1 MEKKH
6 NTTFRNF
13 KKNHGHDNYV
23 ILELVSYPDVKYL
36 QIGSSS
42 SSTHNLKTF

>member
-1 MEKKH
+1 MEK
-6 NTTFRNF
+6 NTTQHLEIL
-13 KKNHGHDNYV
+13 KKNYGHDNYV

-42 SSTHNLKTF
+42 THNLKTF

>member
-1 MEKKH
+1 MGKKH
-6 NTTFRNF
+6 NTTFRNSK
-13 KKNHGHDNYV
+13 KKNYGHDNYV

-42 SSTHNLKTF
+42 STHNLKTF